1 MGATR
6 GGPGDLR
13 RSARIRV
20 KVGDLVWVHIAD
32 KDGYNRLGVL
42 INNYSWLHEYDILV
56 RGKIERFHSR
66 YVWKLRSEHA

>member
-1 MGATR
+1 M
-6 GGPGDLR
+6 
-13 RSARIRV
+13 

-42 INNYSWLHEYDILV
+42 INNYIHEYDILV

-66 YVWKLRSEHA
+66 YVWKLRSEQV

>member
-1 MGATR
+1 M
-6 GGPGDLR
+6 
-13 RSARIRV
+13 

-42 INNYSWLHEYDILV
+42 INNYIHEYDILV

-66 YVWKLRSEHA
+66 YVWKLRSEEV